1 MNTFI
6 VANLIRRLQGLWK
19 IYILVNHNNN
29 SKRNTTYLIRS
40 IFYQGKSTA
49 QFLFFVP
56 SAEAQIVK
64 LITNFLIL
72 IALSQVCY
80 GHTKVQGKKNV
91 PLNLLEIYVVTDY
104 IISLIQI

>member
-6 VANLIRRLQGLWK
+6 VANLIGRLQGLWK
-19 IYILVNHNNN
+19 NYILVNYNNN

-40 IFYQGKSTA
+40 IFYQGRTTT
-49 QFLFFVP
+49 QFLFFVS

-80 GHTKVQGKKNV
+80 GHTKVQSKKYV

-104 IISLIQI
+104 LISLIEI

>member
-6 VANLIRRLQGLWK
+6 VANSIRRLQGLWK
-19 IYILVNHNNN
+19 IYILKNHNNN

-80 GHTKVQGKKNV
+80 GNTKVQSKKLYH
-91 PLNLLEIYVVTDY
+91 PTY
-104 IISLIQI
+104 